1 MEQSIRCGIDIA
13 KLVFQIHGVNATS
26 GETVMVKK
34 IARHEMLRFFANK
47 PPMLIGIEACGGAH
61 YWARELTKLGHT
73 VKLMT
78 PQYVTPYRR
87 GGKNDANDAEAICE
101 ALARPNMR
109 FVAVKSESQQAVL
122 VLHRMREQ
130 HVRERT
136 SLMNQIRSYLH
147 EFGIVISQGRAA
159 LAKTFPLVTEQE
171 SLPVLFRQSIANLAD
186 TLTDLETR
194 IDKLNKQ
201 IESWTKQDNTAKA
214 LLTLCGVGSVTA
226 SAAVAM
232 AGDVSVFKSGRQFAA
247 WLGLVP
253 KQNSS
258 GGKTILGAITK
269 RGDRYLRT
277 LLVQGARTVML
288 AASRAQKSIQSTPI
302 FEWIYKLQERRP
314 NNVVVVAIAA
324 KQARMLWAIMAK
336 QQRQY
341 SLGLPT

>member
-13 KLVFQIHGVNATS
+13 KLVFQIHGVNTKS
-26 GETVMVKK
+26 GETAMVKK
-34 IARHEMLRFFANK
+34 LARNEVLRFYANK

-78 PQYVTPYRR
+78 PQYVAPYRR

-122 VLHRMREQ
+122 VMHRMRDQ
-130 HVRERT
+130 WVRERT

-147 EFGIVISQGRAA
+147 EFGVVINQGRSA
-159 LAKTFPLVTEQE
+159 LAKTLPLVAE
-171 SLPVLFRQSIANLAD
+171 SETLPLLFRQSIADLAD
-186 TLTDLETR
+186 RLTDLETR
-194 IDKLNKQ
+194 ITALNKR
-201 IESWTKQDNTAKA
+201 IEAWSKQDATAKA
-214 LLTLCGVGSVTA
+214 LLELCGVGSVTA
-226 SAAVAM
+226 SAAVAT
-232 AGDVSVFKSGRQFAA
+232 AGDVSVFKNGRQFAA

-258 GGKTILGAITK
+258 GGKTQLGAITK

-288 AASRAQKSIQSTPI
+288 AASRAQKSTQTTPM

-314 NNVVVVAIAA
+314 SNVVAVAIAA
-324 KQARMLWAIMAK
+324 KQARMLWVMMAK
-336 QQRQY
+336 QQRQDAI
-341 SLGLPT
+341 GLAT

>member
-1 MEQSIRCGIDIA
+1 MAQSIRCGIDIA
-13 KLVFQIHGVNATS
+13 KLVFQIHGVTANT

-34 IARHEMLRFFANK
+34 LARQEMLRYFANK
-47 PPMLIGIEACGGAH
+47 PAILIGIEACGGAH

-78 PQYVTPYRR
+78 PQYVAPYRR

-122 VLHRMREQ
+122 VMHRMRDQ
-130 HVRERT
+130 WVRERT

-147 EFGIVISQGRAA
+147 EFGIVINHGRAA
-159 LAKTFPLVTEQE
+159 LTKTLPLVVEDE
-171 SLPVLFRQSIANLAD
+171 ALPVLFRQSMADLAD
-186 TLTDLETR
+186 RLTDLETR
-194 IDKLNKQ
+194 IDTLNKR
-201 IESWTKQDNTAKA
+201 IEAWSKQDSTARA
-214 LLTLCGVGSVTA
+214 LLELCGVGSVTA
-226 SAAVAM
+226 SATVAT
-232 AGDVSVFKSGRQFAA
+232 AGDVSVFKNGRQFAA

-258 GGKTILGAITK
+258 GGKTQLGAITK

-288 AASRAQKSIQSTPI
+288 AASRAQKSSQTNPM

-314 NNVVVVAIAA
+314 NNVVAVAIAA

-336 QQRQY
+336 QQRQAQI
-341 SLGLPT
+341 GLAA

>member
-1 MEQSIRCGIDIA
+1 MAQCIRCGIDIA
-13 KLVFQIHGVNATS
+13 KLVFQIHGVNANT

-34 IARHEMLRFFANK
+34 LARHEMLRYFANK
-47 PPMLIGIEACGGAH
+47 PAMLIGIEACGGAH

-78 PQYVTPYRR
+78 PQYVAPYRR

-122 VLHRMREQ
+122 VMHRMRDQ
-130 HVRERT
+130 SVRERT

-147 EFGIVISQGRAA
+147 EFGVVINQGRSA
-159 LAKTFPLVTEQE
+159 LGKVLPLVAEDAT
-171 SLPVLFRQSIANLAD
+171 LPLLFRQSMTDLAER
-186 TLTDLETR
+186 LTDLETR
-194 IDKLNKQ
+194 IDMLNKR
-201 IESWTKQDNTAKA
+201 IEAWSKQDSTAQA
-214 LLTLCGVGSVTA
+214 LLALCGVGSVTA
-226 SAAVAM
+226 SAAVAT
-232 AGDVSVFKSGRQFAA
+232 AGDVSVFKNGRQFAA

-258 GGKTILGAITK
+258 GGKTQLGAITK

-288 AASRAQKSIQSTPI
+288 AASRAQKSAQTNPM

-314 NNVVVVAIAA
+314 NNVVAVAIAA

-336 QQRQY
+336 QQRQAQT
-341 SLGLPT
+341 GLAI

>member
-13 KLVFQIHGVNATS
+13 KLVFQIHCVNAKS

-34 IARHEMLRFFANK
+34 LARHDMLRFFANK

-78 PQYVTPYRR
+78 PQYVAPYRR

-109 FVAVKSESQQAVL
+109 FVAVKSESQQSVL

-130 HVRERT
+130 YVRERT
-136 SLMNQIRSYLH
+136 SIMNQIRSYLH
-147 EFGIVISQGRAA
+147 EFGIVINQGRAA
-159 LAKTFPLVTEQE
+159 LANAFPLVAEQE
-171 SLPVLFRQSIANLAD
+171 SLPAMFRQSIANLAD
-186 TLTDLETR
+186 NLTDLETR

-201 IESWTKQDNTAKA
+201 IESWCKQDNTAKA
-214 LLTLCGVGSVTA
+214 LLTLCGVGGVTA
-226 SAAVAM
+226 TAAVAT
-232 AGDVSVFKSGRQFAA
+232 AGDVSVFKNGRQFAA

-288 AASRAQKSIQSTPI
+288 AASRAQKSTQPTPI

-324 KQARMLWAIMAK
+324 KQARMLWPIMAK
-336 QQRQY
+336 QQRQN
-341 SLGLPT
+341 SLGLPV

>member
-13 KLVFQIHGVNATS
+13 KLVFQIHCVNAKS

-34 IARHEMLRFFANK
+34 LARHNMLRFFANK

-78 PQYVTPYRR
+78 PQYVAPYRR

-109 FVAVKSESQQAVL
+109 FVAVKSESQQSVL

-130 HVRERT
+130 YVRERT
-136 SLMNQIRSYLH
+136 SIMNQIRSYLH
-147 EFGIVISQGRAA
+147 EFGIVINQGRAA
-159 LAKTFPLVTEQE
+159 LAKTFPLVAEQE
-171 SLPVLFRQSIANLAD
+171 SLPAMFRQSIANLAD
-186 TLTDLETR
+186 NLTDLETR

-201 IESWTKQDNTAKA
+201 IESWCKQDNTAKA
-214 LLTLCGVGSVTA
+214 LLTLCGVGGVTA
-226 SAAVAM
+226 TAAVAT
-232 AGDVSVFKSGRQFAA
+232 AGDVSVFKNGRQFAA

-288 AASRAQKSIQSTPI
+288 AASRAQKSTQPTPI

-336 QQRQY
+336 QQRQN
-341 SLGLPT
+341 SLGLPV

>member
-13 KLVFQIHGVNATS
+13 KLVFQIHGVNAKS

-34 IARHEMLRFFANK
+34 LARHDMLRFFANK

-78 PQYVTPYRR
+78 PQYVAPYRR

-109 FVAVKSESQQAVL
+109 FVAVKSESQQSVL

-130 HVRERT
+130 YVRERT
-136 SLMNQIRSYLH
+136 SIMNQIRSYLH
-147 EFGIVISQGRAA
+147 EFGIVINQGRAA
-159 LAKTFPLVTEQE
+159 LAKTFPLVAEQE
-171 SLPVLFRQSIANLAD
+171 SLPAMFRQSIANLAD
-186 TLTDLETR
+186 NLTDLETR

-201 IESWTKQDNTAKA
+201 IESWCKQDNTAKA
-214 LLTLCGVGSVTA
+214 LLTLCGVGGVTA
-226 SAAVAM
+226 TAAVAT
-232 AGDVSVFKSGRQFAA
+232 AGDVSVFKNGRQFAA

-288 AASRAQKSIQSTPI
+288 AASRAQKSTQPKPI

-336 QQRQY
+336 QQRQN
-341 SLGLPT
+341 SLGLPV